1 LRDISQGEGTSLI
14 DALVDLLSVR
24 TPQEELG
31 FITHAVMES
40 SALFTQ
46 KKIQRNV
53 TSSIKHLDILSNRF
67 GLGKHKQSL
76 IYAGIGLIIL
86 ILIWFLVQS
95 FLQANEATFTDSS
108 GEVVV
113 DFTIEDIQ
121 KDIDMFKKIDPSSD
135 QKIKK
140 YNEIV
145 AQLDILE
152 ANNRWTYD
160 VAELR
165 KILEKDY
172 YEGFNIVLANN
183 DSFFKEPVYLFT
195 QQEKNTFGTPTQLFY
210 TDGIMVA

>member
-1 LRDISQGEGTSLI
+1 
-14 DALVDLLSVR
+14 
-24 TPQEELG
+24 
-31 FITHAVMES
+31 M
-40 SALFTQ
+40 
-46 KKIQRNV
+46 
-53 TSSIKHLDILSNRF
+53 
-67 GLGKHKQSL
+67 
-76 IYAGIGLIIL
+76 IIL
-86 ILIWFLVQS
+86 GLIWFLVQS
-95 FLQANEATFTDSS
+95 FLQANEATFTDST

-152 ANNRWTYD
+152 SNNRWTYD

-172 YEGFNIVLANN
+172 YEGYNIV
-183 DSFFKEPVYLFT
+183 
-195 QQEKNTFGTPTQLFY
+195 
-210 TDGIMVA
+210 

>member
-1 LRDISQGEGTSLI
+1 
-14 DALVDLLSVR
+14 
-24 TPQEELG
+24 
-31 FITHAVMES
+31 M
-40 SALFTQ
+40 
-46 KKIQRNV
+46 
-53 TSSIKHLDILSNRF
+53 
-67 GLGKHKQSL
+67 
-76 IYAGIGLIIL
+76 IIL
-86 ILIWFLVQS
+86 GLIWFLVQS
-95 FLQANEATFTDSS
+95 FLQANEATFTDST

-145 AQLDILE
+145 SQLDILE
-152 ANNRWTYD
+152 SNNRWTYD

-195 QQEKNTFGTPTQLFY
+195 QQEKNTFGAPQQLFY